1 MADYD
6 LIVRNGN
13 VIDGSG
19 APMRV
24 ADVAVLDG
32 KIAAVQTN
40 IAGTTVKEV
49 DATGKIVTPGF
60 VDVHTH
66 YDGQATWD
74 SHLNPSSSLGTTT
87 VVMGNCGVGFAP
99 CRPDDRDVLIK
110 LMEGVEEIPET
121 VMNEGLPWA
130 WESFGEF
137 LDFVESKPHDID
149 VAALV
154 PHGPLRVYVMG
165 ERGVNR
171 ETATAEDIA
180 QMKVLLAESVKA
192 GGVGFSTSRTLV
204 HRSSTGAFVPTYEA
218 ATDELKQLGES
229 LSGDEGHVFQL
240 IADWREAEDEF
251 GILRHTSEKTGA
263 KGTFTL
269 LDLDGTPTLWREHL
283 DRIEDA
289 QAHGLD
295 IRGQV
300 ISRPVGIMMGH
311 PASMSPFY
319 DRPSFK
325 ALDNLDWD
333 EKMKALQDPITK
345 AKILNEANEDPHV
358 FVKIV
363 MNQFDNIYVL
373 DDPIDYLPGPERCIA
388 SLAAADGRDQEE
400 WLHDYL
406 LTNNGQSLVYIPV
419 ANFSENIP
427 EMLAHPNT
435 VLALGDG
442 GAHVGSICD
451 TSANLYLLC
460 KWVKEKAL
468 FSLEDAIHMLTR
480 QAAELYSMKDR
491 GLLQADMKADINIID
506 IEALKLHTPHIVFD
520 LPAGGKRFMQN
531 ADGIEVTICAGEI
544 IYEQGVAT
552 GALPGKLIRGQQRD
566 PRAA

>member
-32 KIAAVQTN
+32 KIAAVEAN

-130 WESFGEF
+130 WESFSEF

-263 KGTFTL
+263 KGTFTPIL
-269 LDLDGTPTLWREHL
+269 TVRRHFGVNIL
-283 DRIEDA
+283 IE
-289 QAHGLD
+289 
-295 IRGQV
+295 
-300 ISRPVGIMMGH
+300 
-311 PASMSPFY
+311 
-319 DRPSFK
+319 
-325 ALDNLDWD
+325 
-333 EKMKALQDPITK
+333 
-345 AKILNEANEDPHV
+345 
-358 FVKIV
+358 
-363 MNQFDNIYVL
+363 
-373 DDPIDYLPGPERCIA
+373 
-388 SLAAADGRDQEE
+388 
-400 WLHDYL
+400 
-406 LTNNGQSLVYIPV
+406 
-419 ANFSENIP
+419 
-427 EMLAHPNT
+427 
-435 VLALGDG
+435 
-442 GAHVGSICD
+442 
-451 TSANLYLLC
+451 
-460 KWVKEKAL
+460 
-468 FSLEDAIHMLTR
+468 
-480 QAAELYSMKDR
+480 
-491 GLLQADMKADINIID
+491 
-506 IEALKLHTPHIVFD
+506 
-520 LPAGGKRFMQN
+520 
-531 ADGIEVTICAGEI
+531 
-544 IYEQGVAT
+544 
-552 GALPGKLIRGQQRD
+552 
-566 PRAA
+566 

>member
-32 KIAAVQTN
+32 KIAAVEAN

-130 WESFGEF
+130 WESFSEF

-192 GGVGFSTSRTLV
+192 G
-204 HRSSTGAFVPTYEA
+204 
-218 ATDELKQLGES
+218 
-229 LSGDEGHVFQL
+229 
-240 IADWREAEDEF
+240 
-251 GILRHTSEKTGA
+251 
-263 KGTFTL
+263 
-269 LDLDGTPTLWREHL
+269 
-283 DRIEDA
+283 
-289 QAHGLD
+289 
-295 IRGQV
+295 
-300 ISRPVGIMMGH
+300 
-311 PASMSPFY
+311 
-319 DRPSFK
+319 
-325 ALDNLDWD
+325 
-333 EKMKALQDPITK
+333 
-345 AKILNEANEDPHV
+345 
-358 FVKIV
+358 
-363 MNQFDNIYVL
+363 
-373 DDPIDYLPGPERCIA
+373 
-388 SLAAADGRDQEE
+388 
-400 WLHDYL
+400 
-406 LTNNGQSLVYIPV
+406 
-419 ANFSENIP
+419 
-427 EMLAHPNT
+427 
-435 VLALGDG
+435 VLAFR
-442 GAHVGSICD
+442 HQ
-451 TSANLYLLC
+451 
-460 KWVKEKAL
+460 E
-468 FSLEDAIHMLTR
+468 R
-480 QAAELYSMKDR
+480 
-491 GLLQADMKADINIID
+491 
-506 IEALKLHTPHIVFD
+506 
-520 LPAGGKRFMQN
+520 
-531 ADGIEVTICAGEI
+531 
-544 IYEQGVAT
+544 
-552 GALPGKLIRGQQRD
+552 
-566 PRAA
+566 